1 MATTASDTDPSPE
14 SATEALK
21 RRKKQ
26 ARREATLMLAIEE
39 AKKAQK
45 MQTKAQ
51 ARLEARSTSL
61 HTLEARLA
69 ELRIQSPQA
78 ATDATSQSATDAEPT
93 SLLGEEATPPEG
105 TVAIK
110 DATEG
115 EAMQENETVI
125 ERAPAPTTSGK
136 TSAPKTAARTSTAT
150 KQPANRSQRTRK
162 PSSDAGPKE

>member
-26 ARREATLMLAIEE
+26 ARREAKLMLAIEE

-61 HTLEARLA
+61 HTLEARLE
-69 ELRIQSPQA
+69 ELRIQSRQA

-93 SLLGEEATPPEG
+93 SLL
-105 TVAIK
+105 
-110 DATEG
+110 
-115 EAMQENETVI
+115 
-125 ERAPAPTTSGK
+125 
-136 TSAPKTAARTSTAT
+136 
-150 KQPANRSQRTRK
+150 
-162 PSSDAGPKE
+162 